1 MATRRESDAE
11 AILEQ
16 ASHDEQTPLITRD
29 SDSTEL
35 PTAPVPLSFRRGL
48 TILLTM
54 GALIFIQGI

>member
-1 MATRRESDAE
+1 MAARRESDAE

-16 ASHDEQTPLITRD
+16 ASHDEQTPLIRHD
-29 SDSTEL
+29 SDSTEP